1 MFFFDEKNQ
10 KTFVAWRERLGG
22 REAKITKVFCF
33 FSSEKKSFLPLS
45 FWPIGLLLTAALPAL
60 AQPIDKTVGTDPALT
75 AITQTSP
82 PPAVA
87 TLPPTQAIDAA
98 PVVNLFGDWNG
109 LQPWLLVRGINV
121 QLDALTEFAS
131 NVSGGTRQGSTFANQ
146 IGFQNDINWE
156 RLAGITGLST
166 HVVLVSRS
174 GSSDSHLFGDNLS
187 PVQEIYGSGGDVAV
201 HFVSAYAQETL
212 FDKQFDIAAG
222 RMNVEN
228 DFGSSPL
235 YCNYMNNGLCGDPK
249 ALPGGDVGHSAYPDA
264 VWGGRVR
271 GTVAPDINV
280 TIGAYEANRGLY
292 TDQYYRSG
300 FKFDSARD
308 SGAYLPVEVAWTPS
322 FGADKMPGHYKVGA
336 GYDTSSGYQ
345 DFGNALAAAGV
356 PGFTTRSRRG
366 NTQFWA
372 LADQMLVRHG
382 PGKASGIIALCG
394 FIHNDPNNSAYAE
407 QYFAGALDRGFW
419 QSRPADTVALLV
431 IHETISGRL
440 GNVQGVDRALDLPYS
455 NGATGIQGHEDIF
468 EANYNIH
475 VYRSISLQPDVQ
487 YVIHPNAQASISN
500 AVVLGFR
507 AHVGF

>member
-1 MFFFDEKNQ
+1 MVLWRKPSAAFPAILLSMA
-10 KTFVAWRERLGG
+10 TASATAW
-22 REAKITKVFCF
+22 
-33 FSSEKKSFLPLS
+33 
-45 FWPIGLLLTAALPAL
+45 

-75 AITQTSP
+75 AVTQAA
-82 PPAVA
+82 PPAVVA
-87 TLPPTQAIDAA
+87 SLPPTQAIDAA
-98 PVVNLFGDWNG
+98 PVVNLFGDWDG
-109 LQPWLLVRGINV
+109 LQPRLLMDGISV
-121 QLDALTEFAS
+121 QLDALTEFAG

-166 HVVLVSRS
+166 HVVLVNRS

-187 PVQEIYGSGGDVAV
+187 PVQEIYGSGGNVGV

-212 FDKQFDIAAG
+212 FDTRLDIAAG

-228 DFGSSPL
+228 DFASSPL
-235 YCNYMNNGLCGDPK
+235 YCNYLNNGLCGDPK

-271 GTVAPDINV
+271 GTVAPDIDV
-280 TIGAYEANRGLY
+280 TVGAYEANRGLY

-308 SGAYLPVEVAWTPS
+308 SGVYLPVEFAWTPT
-322 FGADKMPGHYKVGA
+322 FGPDKMPGHYKIGA
-336 GYDTSSGYQ
+336 GYDTSSDYQ
-345 DFGNALAAAGV
+345 DFSNALAAAGV
-356 PGFTTRSRRG
+356 PGFATRSRRG

-372 LADQMLVRHG
+372 LADQMLLRQG
-382 PGKASGIIALCG
+382 PGKASGIIALAG
-394 FIHNDPNNSAYAE
+394 FIHNDPNNSVYAE
-407 QYFAGALDRGFW
+407 QYFAGMLDRGFW
-419 QSRPADTVALLV
+419 QARPADTVALLF
-431 IHETISGRL
+431 IHETISARL
-440 GNVQGVDRALDLPYS
+440 GNVQGAEQALDLPYS
-455 NGATGIQGHEDIF
+455 NGATGIQGHEEIL
-468 EANYNIH
+468 EANYNVH

-487 YVIHPNAQASISN
+487 YVIRPNGQPNISD